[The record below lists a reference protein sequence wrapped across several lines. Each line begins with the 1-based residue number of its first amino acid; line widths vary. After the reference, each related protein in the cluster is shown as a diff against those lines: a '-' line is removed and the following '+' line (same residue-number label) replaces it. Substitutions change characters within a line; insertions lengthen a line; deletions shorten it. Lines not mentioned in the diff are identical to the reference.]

1 MPIRNLA
8 DTFVSNITPA
18 IYVCRR
24 NKSYAVDEGRSLKAG
39 LQEQALNNH
48 KLLW

>member
-1 MPIRNLA
+1 MQCAVETQRMVRNEQTECL
-8 DTFVSNITPA
+8 
-18 IYVCRR
+18 
-24 NKSYAVDEGRSLKAG
+24 SYAIDEGRSLKVG

>member
-1 MPIRNLA
+1 MNKCAVETQRM
-8 DTFVSNITPA
+8 FVKEQTE
-18 IYVCRR
+18 C
-24 NKSYAVDEGRSLKAG
+24 KSYAIDEGGPLKAG